1 MKHMPGW
8 SPREA
13 SDARKLRQVIE
24 VRVPGIEDG
33 AVLEHERRNPHV
45 IRRDR
50 GPLLSELAVHCRVVV
65 RCLLVG
71 KKYGDTSAKEKASEA
86 ALVLCAL

>member
-1 MKHMPGW
+1 MPGW
-8 SPREA
+8 SPRKP
-13 SDARKLRQVIE
+13 SDARNLREVIE
-24 VRVPGIEDG
+24 VRVSGVKGE

-45 IRRDR
+45 IRWNR

-71 KKYGDTSAKEKASEA
+71 TQYGNTSAKEKTSEA
-86 ALVLCAL
+86 ALVPCAL